1 LGHRTDLDVCRLWAE
16 SEVHFDPPTR
26 RLKDANECPSST
38 MSGLGLVAAT
48 ERCGA
53 LTWVNRTGKRG
64 RSGTVIVPES
74 EIPAIYPQS
83 PGGLPI
89 TAE

>member
-1 LGHRTDLDVCRLWAE
+1 
-16 SEVHFDPPTR
+16 
-26 RLKDANECPSST
+26 

-48 ERCGA
+48 QRCGA
-53 LTWVNRTGKRG
+53 LTWSTALGNAAGSR
-64 RSGTVIVPES
+64 TVIVPES